1 MPLYRWNADNLEPVP
16 PTTFEAEQLMERGD
30 LQRLLRDKPDALEAG
45 LFIVAEEYGNWQ
57 DSGRS
62 IDLLALDNQNRLVV
76 IELKRTQSGDHSEL
90 QAIRYAAMVS
100 NMTLDQVIDAH
111 RDYLAKRGI
120 DDDARDQVLS
130 YLGAAD
136 ESDAEIHTER
146 PRIILASAG
155 FSTELTTSVLW
166 LRDGGMDIS
175 CVKLQLYSNGDA
187 LLMDTNQ
194 VIPLPEASDYLVKIR
209 EKVEVERQ
217 QQRSRQSARIPGA
230 DAFLDTIDQVGKDFR
245 PMFDKIYEWAVSL
258 EQENLAD
265 LETGGKSGGPRST
278 LRANLPDTKV
288 YLTFTWRLQSTIRF
302 DLNAEEI
309 HARAPKAH
317 ARIEEILGT
326 DTYNAE
332 KWANLKSAPSNDL
345 MAALTDAYREANGLP
360 PATTPPPDTAPH
372 TPAAAP

>member
-16 PTTFEAEQLMERGD
+16 PTTFETERLMERGD
-30 LQRLLRDKPDALEAG
+30 LQRMLRDKPEALEAG

-62 IDLLALDNQNRLVV
+62 IDLLALDDQYRLVV

-100 NMTLDQVIDAH
+100 NMTPERVIDAH

-120 DDDARDQVLS
+120 DEDARYRVLNH
-130 YLGAAD
+130 LGAAD

-175 CVKLQLYSNGDA
+175 CVKLQLYNNADG

-194 VIPLPEASDYLVKIR
+194 IIPLPEASDYLVKVR
-209 EKVEVERQ
+209 EQVEGGHG
-217 QQRSRQSARIPGA
+217 QQRSRRTDRTPGA
-230 DAFLDTIDQVGKDFR
+230 DAFLASIDQVGQDFR
-245 PMFDKIYEWAVSL
+245 PMFEQICDWTVSL
-258 EQENLAD
+258 EQENLAT
-265 LETGGKSGGPRST
+265 LETGGRSDGFRTT
-278 LRANLPDTKV
+278 LRANLPGTKA
-288 YLTFTWRLQSTIRF
+288 YLAITWRIGSTVNF
-302 DLNAEEI
+302 SLNGNQI

-326 DTYNAE
+326 DAYNAE
-332 KWANLKSAPSNDL
+332 KWAGLKSAPPSGL
-345 MAALTDAYREANGLP
+345 LEALTDAYREAGGLP
-360 PATTPPPDTAPH
+360 PTATPPPDTAPRTP
-372 TPAAAP
+372 TPAA

>member
-16 PTTFEAEQLMERGD
+16 STTFEAEQLMERGD
-30 LQRLLRDKPDALEAG
+30 LQRMLRDKPDALESG

-62 IDLLALDNQNRLVV
+62 IDLLALDDQYRLVV

-111 RDYLAKRGI
+111 RDYLAKRSI
-120 DDDARDQVLS
+120 DDDARSQVLS

-175 CVKLQLYSNGDA
+175 CVKLQLYNNDDA

-245 PMFDKIYEWAVSL
+245 PMFEQIYEWAVSL

-278 LRANLPDTKV
+278 LRANLPGAKV
-288 YLTFTWRLQSTIRF
+288 YLAIAWRLQSTVTFNLSGI
-302 DLNAEEI
+302 EI
-309 HARAPKAH
+309 QSHAPNAH

-326 DTYNAE
+326 DTYNAT
-332 KWANLKSAPSNDL
+332 KWAGLKSAPSNDL
-345 MAALTDAYREANGLP
+345 LVALTDAYREANGRP
-360 PATTPPPDTAPH
+360 PATTPPPDTAPR

>member
-16 PTTFEAEQLMERGD
+16 PTTFEAERLMERGD
-30 LQRLLRDKPDALEAG
+30 LQRVLRDQPEALEDG
-45 LFIVAEEYGNWQ
+45 LFIVAEEYSKWQ

-62 IDLLALDNQNRLVV
+62 IDLLALDNQGRLVV

-111 RDYLAKRGI
+111 REYLAKRGI
-120 DDDARDQVLS
+120 DENANDRVFS
-130 YLGAAD
+130 HLGAAD

-175 CVKLQLYSNGDA
+175 CVKLQLYSNVDG

-194 VIPLPEASDYLVKIR
+194 VIPLPEASDYLVKVR
-209 EKVEVERQ
+209 ERVEVEHR
-217 QQRSRQSARIPGA
+217 QQRSRRTGRTLGA
-230 DAFLDTIDQVGKDFR
+230 DAFFESKDRVGPDFR
-245 PMFDKIYEWAVSL
+245 PMFDQIYEWAVSL
-258 EQENLAD
+258 EQENLAV
-265 LETGGKSGGPRST
+265 LESGGRSDGPRST
-278 LRANLPDTKV
+278 LRATLPGTKAH
-288 YLTFTWRLQSTIRF
+288 LAFTWRLQSVVHF
-302 DLNAEEI
+302 NLNGAAI
-309 HARAPKAH
+309 HAHAPNAH

-326 DTYNAE
+326 DAYNAE
-332 KWANLKSAPSNDL
+332 KWASMKSAPPGGLLD
-345 MAALTDAYREANGLP
+345 ALTDAYREANGLA
-360 PATTPPPDTAPH
+360 PATTPPPDTAPD
-372 TPAAAP
+372 TPSPAA

>member
-16 PTTFEAEQLMERGD
+16 PTTFEAAQLMERGD
-30 LQRLLRDKPDALEAG
+30 LQRLLRDKPDALESG

-62 IDLLALDNQNRLVV
+62 IDLLALDDQYRLVV

-120 DDDARDQVLS
+120 DDDAREQLLS

-194 VIPLPEASDYLVKIR
+194 VIPLPEATDYWVKTR
-209 EKVEVERQ
+209 EKAEVERQ
-217 QQRSRQSARIPGA
+217 QQRSSRADRTPGA
-230 DAFLDTIDQVGKDFR
+230 DAFLNAIDKVREEQK
-245 PMFDKIYEWAVSL
+245 PMLNQLFDWAVSL
-258 EQENLAD
+258 EQEDLAI
-265 LETGGKSGGPRST
+265 LETRLGGFRGT
-278 LRANLPDTKV
+278 LRIRLTNANVLPVIIHQQGGNAYYHLRTNE
-288 YLTFTWRLQSTIRF
+288 IRT
-302 DLNAEEI
+302 
-309 HARAPKAH
+309 RAPKAD
-317 ARIEEILGT
+317 ARIAQIMGSENYGRTQRTI
-326 DTYNAE
+326 
-332 KWANLKSAPSNDL
+332 PSGL
-345 MAALTDAYREANGLP
+345 LAALTDAYREANGLRP
-360 PATTPPPDTAPH
+360 VTTPPPDTAPR